1 MADQHSNSI
10 EQKSYEFIPLEERRG
25 KPKELFF
32 TWYAANTVSTTLVTG
47 ALAIVIGLN
56 FWWAA
61 LSIILGH
68 ALGAIVMALHSAQG
82 PKLGIPQVM
91 QSRAQFGYFGVI
103 LPMLIVFIMYM
114 GYGAS
119 NTVLVGQGIN
129 ETLGININGTVL
141 ISLIPMVLLAIYGQ
155 GLIQKSMKIYTI
167 VYTIIFII
175 LTFLVLGNISMEML
189 NRGGF
194 SFSQFILATS
204 ISITWQITYGPYVSD
219 HSRYM
224 HPKESKKTFVYSYLG
239 SFLSSTWLMLLGAAV
254 ATMVIDGNVMGQIKE
269 LGGGLGTVIVILLS
283 LGLIVINSLN
293 IYGAGIILL
302 SIASN
307 FVKFTTTIKIRVLAS
322 LLVGCLLAL
331 AATVGAG
338 NFMGYFQLYLGFIL
352 FFIVPWSVINLTDFY
367 LLKRQDYKPDDF
379 VEKNG
384 VFGKLRL
391 SSIIIY
397 LITVISQ
404 IPFTNTGIY
413 QGPISKMLDGLDIAW
428 VVGIV
433 LSLSMYLGYEKM
445 KKRTYITST
454 SERTV

>member
-129 ETLGININGTVL
+129 ETLGLNINGTVL
-141 ISLIPMVLLAIYGQ
+141 FSLIPMVLLAIYGQ

-189 NRGGF
+189 NHGGF

-413 QGPISKMLDGLDIAW
+413 QGPISKMMDGLDIAW

>member
-129 ETLGININGTVL
+129 ETLGLNINGTVL
-141 ISLIPMVLLAIYGQ
+141 FSLIPMVLLAIYGQ

-189 NRGGF
+189 NHGGF

-269 LGGGLGTVIVILLS
+269 LGGGMGTVIVILLS

-413 QGPISKMLDGLDIAW
+413 QGPISKMMDGLDIAW

>member
-10 EQKSYEFIPLEERRG
+10 EQKSYEYIPLEERRG

-68 ALGAIVMALHSAQG
+68 ALGATVMALHSAQG

-129 ETLGININGTVL
+129 ETLGINVNGTVL
-141 ISLIPMVLLAIYGQ
+141 VSLIPMVLLAIYGQ

-175 LTFLVLGNISMEML
+175 LTFLVLTNISMEML

-194 SFSQFILATS
+194 SFSHFLLATS

-224 HPKESKKTFVYSYLG
+224 HPKESKKTFAYSYLG
-239 SFLSSTWLMLLGAAV
+239 SFLSSTWLMLLGAAI
-254 ATMVIDGNVMGQIKE
+254 ATMVVDGNVMGQIKE

-322 LLVGCLLAL
+322 LLVGVLLAL

-367 LLKRQDYKPDDF
+367 LLKRQNFKPEDF

-384 VFGKLRL
+384 IFGKLRR

-413 QGPISKMLDGLDIAW
+413 QGPVSKMMGGLDIAW
-428 VVGIV
+428 VIGII
-433 LSLSMYLGYEKM
+433 LSLCLYLGYEKM

-454 SERTV
+454 SETSV

>member
-141 ISLIPMVLLAIYGQ
+141 FSLIPMVLLAIYGQ

-413 QGPISKMLDGLDIAW
+413 QGPISKMMDGLDIAW

>member
-68 ALGAIVMALHSAQG
+68 ALGANVMALHSAQG

-141 ISLIPMVLLAIYGQ
+141 FSLIPMVLLAIYGQ

-269 LGGGLGTVIVILLS
+269 LGGGMGTDIVILLS

-413 QGPISKMLDGLDIAW
+413 QGPISKMMDGLDIAW

>member
-141 ISLIPMVLLAIYGQ
+141 FSLIPMVLLAIYGQ

-269 LGGGLGTVIVILLS
+269 LGGGMGTVIVILLS

-413 QGPISKMLDGLDIAW
+413 QGPISKMMDGLDIAW

>member
-129 ETLGININGTVL
+129 ETLGLNINGTVL
-141 ISLIPMVLLAIYGQ
+141 FSLIPMVLLAIYGQ

-269 LGGGLGTVIVILLS
+269 LGGGMGTVIVILLS

-413 QGPISKMLDGLDIAW
+413 QGPISKMMDGLDIAW